1 MERWFARRRRNKV
14 LDLAYRQMTLALD
27 TVSELEKAIRMISKG
42 KVKEAKARIDHL
54 FLIEEDIDTL
64 RRTVLEELTKGSLP
78 AKTREDI
85 MHLVKRLDVMADHV
99 KDSARNVIILSEVE
113 LPADIWR
120 RYGDLAS
127 DLVKCATLLRKSL
140 EKLGNN
146 PEEARRLSQEVDDAE
161 KIADR
166 KYLEIKTSLI
176 KDWRELKAAPIMIL
190 KDLLDTM
197 ENIADTCDD
206 TADYIRILTVPK

>member
-1 MERWFARRRRNKV
+1 MERWFARRRRSRV

-27 TVSELEKAIRMISKG
+27 TVSELEKAIRMISEG
-42 KVKEAKARIDHL
+42 KVKEAKSRIDHL

-78 AKTREDI
+78 TKTREDI

-99 KDSARNVIILSEVE
+99 KDSARNVIILSEIK
-113 LPADIWR
+113 LPTEIWK

-127 DLVKCATLLRKSL
+127 DLVECATLLRKSL
-140 EKLGNN
+140 EKLGDY
-146 PEEARRLSQEVDDAE
+146 PEEARRLSQKVDDAE
-161 KIADR
+161 K

-176 KDWRELKAAPIMIL
+176 KDWKGLEAAPIIFL

>member
-1 MERWFARRRRNKV
+1 MERWFARRRRSRV

-27 TVSELEKAIRMISKG
+27 TVSELEKAIRMISEG
-42 KVKEAKARIDHL
+42 KVKEAKSRIDHL

-78 AKTREDI
+78 TKTREDI

-99 KDSARNVIILSEVE
+99 KDSARNVIILSEIK
-113 LPADIWR
+113 LPTEIWK

-127 DLVKCATLLRKSL
+127 DLVECATLLRKSL
-140 EKLGNN
+140 EKLGDY
-146 PEEARRLSQEVDDAE
+146 PEEARRLSQKVDDAE
-161 KIADR
+161 KIADQ

-176 KDWRELKAAPIMIL
+176 KDWKGLEAAPIIFL